1 MAFSTLCFVLLCSP
15 NKDSMGIVNVQMK
28 VVAQYKQSAIGVLCC
43 LVIKREDNDGL
54 YDLDKDREELGEEDT
69 RFWQ

>member
-1 MAFSTLCFVLLCSP
+1 
-15 NKDSMGIVNVQMK
+15 MK